1 MKKRMR
7 IIGWVILLLLFFAL
21 PVQAQGAGGGE
32 AGRVLFGSN
41 LTLEEGDLIEGDVVI
56 FGGNFEMKAGS
67 EVKGD
72 VVVFGGNVTI
82 NGEVKGN
89 IAVIGGNV
97 DVQDDA
103 VVKGDIAG
111 LGGQVRVAEGADVSG
126 DIAEGPQ
133 VQPKEGSFS
142 IDIPTWPRFPASP
155 KTPEIPIPTV
165 VPRTD
170 FRPESRAS
178 FVTRVGRFLGDGIED
193 VFAALVIA
201 GLGTLVILFFPAH
214 LKTVEQT
221 LTDAAPVSLVLGA
234 VTLMAAGVL
243 MVLLGILFFLILP
256 ICGVIFVALALAA
269 ALLMG
274 MTAIGKEMGMRLFTR
289 LNVPAPSELSAT
301 LLGVGLLVL
310 VIRMPFVDHLPLIG
324 WMFGLV
330 GGVIGFLA
338 ASAGVGAVVLSRF
351 GTQAYHGGTP
361 MLLER
366 ASPAPPPAPPPND
379 DESP

>member
-1 MKKRMR
+1 MKKRTFL
-7 IIGWVILLLLFFAL
+7 IGWMVFLLLLVFAL
-21 PVQAQGAGGGE
+21 PLQAQGPERGE

-41 LTLEEGDLIEGDVVI
+41 LTLEEGDLIDGDVVI

-89 IAVIGGNV
+89 IAAIGGNV

-126 DIAEGPQ
+126 EIAEGPG
-133 VQPKEGSFS
+133 VQNREGGFS
-142 IDIPTWPRFPASP
+142 IEIPSLPGLPATP
-155 KTPEIPIPTV
+155 KPPIPTV
-165 VPRTD
+165 VPRMD
-170 FRPESRAS
+170 FRPESRS
-178 FVTRVGRFLGDGIED
+178 NFVARVGNFLGDGIED
-193 VFAALVIA
+193 LFAALVIA
-201 GLGTLVILFFPAH
+201 GLGTLVLLFFPAH
-214 LKTVEQT
+214 TRTVEQT
-221 LTDAAPVSLVLGA
+221 LTEAAPASLVLGA

-274 MTAIGKEMGMRLFTR
+274 MTAIGKETGMRVFTR

-310 VIRMPFVDHLPLIG
+310 LIRMPFVDHLPLIG
-324 WMFGLV
+324 WMFGLT
-330 GGVIGFLA
+330 GGVIGFLV

-351 GTQAYHGGTP
+351 GTQAYHGEGVSMT
-361 MLLER
+361 LAS
-366 ASPAPPPAPPPND
+366 ASPAPPPPD